1 MIKISLLPFLFQII
15 GSQFIRPD
23 DSTKRFTEWANVLPK
38 DKLQVQIYTTNGPT
52 IIMPTWFCHRKVF
65 HRIPGGFD
73 EGGRGVPED
82 LIFFYK
88 HLDLGGQIER
98 VDEVLLFYNYHK
110 AATTFSIQEL
120 VGI

>member
-1 MIKISLLPFLFQII
+1 
-15 GSQFIRPD
+15 
-23 DSTKRFTEWANVLPK
+23 
-38 DKLQVQIYTTNGPT
+38 
-52 IIMPTWFCHRKVF
+52 MPTWFCHRKVF
-65 HRIPGGFD
+65 DRIPGGFD